1 MIGLKFCT
9 FVRFMATDQATSRR
23 SEHSMMSGEVARRAT
38 HHRTFEAAFSFCGR
52 NCSEGE
58 NNGSASNEHFHLNLR
73 S

>member
-9 FVRFMATDQATSRR
+9 FVRFVAPDQATSRR

-38 HHRTFEAAFSFCGR
+38 HQRTLEAAFSFCGR
-52 NCSEGE
+52 NYCDGE
-58 NNGSASNEHFHLNLR
+58 NNGSASNQYFHLNLR